1 MLRHF
6 FYILFMVIIMKTQ
19 LFSQSWVPFL
29 KENVSPPGISLL
41 QSNNSKVN
49 FKVITNGMFVTE
61 KLYKSILYHRIRI
74 PDCESIVDQGLPEM
88 PIVSQLIAI
97 PDCER
102 INLEIDVIDSL
113 LMENYYIIPAPKYFE
128 ENNYLTEKFTA
139 NDSIYTLNA
148 FFPGSPAKIV
158 EQGKIRDQEVVKI
171 HVYPI
176 QFNPVAKKLKIY
188 TQLGIKLKFVNPSSE
203 IIRNVGPF
211 YKACR
216 GAILNYR

>member
-6 FYILFMVIIMKTQ
+6 FYILFMVNIMTTQ
-19 LFSQSWVPFL
+19 LFSQNWVPFL
-29 KENVSPPGISLL
+29 NQENSPPTISLL

-49 FKVITNGMFVTE
+49 SKVITNGMFVTE
-61 KLYKSILYHRIRI
+61 KLYKGISYHRIRI
-74 PDCESIVDQGLPEM
+74 PDCENIVDQGLPEM

-113 LMENYYIIPAPKYFE
+113 LMEDCYIIPAPKYYE
-128 ENNYLTEKFTA
+128 ENNYLIEKFTA
-139 NDSIYTLNA
+139 NDSIYALNVY
-148 FFPGSPAKIV
+148 FPGSPGKII
-158 EQGKIRDQEVVKI
+158 EQGKIRDQGIVKI

-176 QFNPVAKKLKIY
+176 QFNPVAKRLKIY
-188 TQLGIKLKFVNPSSE
+188 TRLSIKLKFVNPTSE

-211 YKACR
+211 YKACK